1 MSSGDYGVNVNT
13 FAKHAH
19 LTSEGFSMF
28 PVVYWAKVS
37 EPADFTRAVSN
48 YALFF

>member
-1 MSSGDYGVNVNT
+1 
-13 FAKHAH
+13 
-19 LTSEGFSMF
+19 MF

-48 YALFF
+48 YALFFILHRNSANQISYSALRSKYS